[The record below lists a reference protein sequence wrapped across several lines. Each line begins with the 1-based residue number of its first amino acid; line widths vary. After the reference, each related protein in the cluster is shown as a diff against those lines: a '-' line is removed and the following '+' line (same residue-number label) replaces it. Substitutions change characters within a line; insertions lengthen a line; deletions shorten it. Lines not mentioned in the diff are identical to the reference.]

1 MGAVLLAA
9 QAGFFCPEVR
19 AESGPS
25 MFAPAAKDQAAEKK
39 SAAGKKKG
47 ASGSQAVQTEG
58 VPVPGG
64 GSPYLTTDEGGGKT
78 LVIRGEPEVNVPTIV
93 VDDRGNKT
101 IVISGGGEPE
111 PSPIVVDELGNKTI
125 VIKGEDLP
133 PAASSPIT
141 VDEYGRKSIV
151 LKGDSGPE
159 SSSVTVDEYGRKSI
173 VLKGDSGPESSSVTV
188 DEYGRKTIVIKGGEE
203 LPPAALTVG
212 DPPAAAPPAESGV
225 SPWHTAPSAA
235 ADAEPVDRPYWVTDK
250 AADEQPYFRVAPSAD
265 TTPYWVKKEES
276 SEVPYWKMDNSEDN
290 GPYWAPKKKSDQPA
304 APAAK
309 TVSSGFAPQTNS
321 PAPAAKTREISVY
334 ARVDERGVVHITN
347 VPADPR
353 FRLFTITVVVDVKMQ
368 RGLAGTR
375 RRFNQ
380 ESLRPYIM
388 KAAATY
394 NLDPALIAAII
405 KSESAFDANA
415 VSWAGAQG
423 LMQLMPKTAREVGC
437 HDPFDPE
444 SNIMGGSRYI
454 RWMLDRFNGNL
465 DLAIAAYNCGP
476 TRVAREGKIPN
487 IAETR
492 NYVVIVKRNYLRYQ
506 GEF

>member
-1 MGAVLLAA
+1 MAA
-9 QAGFFCPEVR
+9 QAALYCPEVR
-19 AESGPS
+19 AESESS
-25 MFAPAAKDQAAEKK
+25 MFAPAAQDQAPEKK
-39 SAAGKKKG
+39 PAVKKEKKPG
-47 ASGSQAVQTEG
+47 SRKKAVSGSQAPPAEVVA
-58 VPVPGG
+58 VPESGA
-64 GSPYLTTDEGGGKT
+64 PYLTVDEQGGKT
-78 LVIRGEPEVNVPTIV
+78 LVIKGEPEINVPTIV
-93 VDDRGNKT
+93 VDDRGNQT
-101 IVISGGGEPE
+101 IVINGGGEPE
-111 PSPIVVDELGNKTI
+111 PSPIVVDEHGNKTI

-133 PAASSPIT
+133 STSPVT
-141 VDEYGRKSIV
+141 VDEHGNKTIV
-151 LKGDSGPE
+151 LKGDSGPA
-159 SSSVTVDEYGRKSI
+159 SSSIVVDEH
-173 VLKGDSGPESSSVTV
+173 
-188 DEYGRKTIVIKGGEE
+188 GRKTIVIKGGEE
-203 LPPAALTVG
+203 PAPTALVVD
-212 DPPAAAPPAESGV
+212 DPPPGTTPPAEPGT
-225 SPWHTAPSAA
+225 SPWHTAPSASA
-235 ADAEPVDRPYWVTDK
+235 GGEPVDRPYWLVDK
-250 AADEQPYFRVAPSAD
+250 AEDEQPYFRTAPSAEAK
-265 TTPYWVKKEES
+265 PYWVKTDEA
-276 SEVPYWKMDNSEDN
+276 SEAPYWKMDNSEDN
-290 GPYWAPKKKSDQPA
+290 GPYWAPKKKTGKPSKPS
-304 APAAK
+304 APVTTR
-309 TVSSGFAPQTNS
+309 TVSSGFAPAIHDAS
-321 PAPAAKTREISVY
+321 APASGSNTREISVY
-334 ARVDERGVVHITN
+334 MFKDEKGVVHITN

-353 FRLFTITVVVDVKMQ
+353 FRLFNITVVDIKVQ

-375 RRFNQ
+375 RRFTQ
-380 ESLRPYIM
+380 ESLRPYIL

-487 IAETR
+487 IPETK